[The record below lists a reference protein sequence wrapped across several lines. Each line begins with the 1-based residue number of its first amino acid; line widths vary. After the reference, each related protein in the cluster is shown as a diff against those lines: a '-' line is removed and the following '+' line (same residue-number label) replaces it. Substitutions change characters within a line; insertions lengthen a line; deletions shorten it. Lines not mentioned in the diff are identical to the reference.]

1 MTTEEDKAIE
11 QMFET
16 DSTADSMDSMD
27 SMDIEY
33 TVISDKVIADK
44 QILTELSI
52 LRDTVH
58 KLHTNLAVLI
68 EDQKQIQLVL
78 KTMTITLVDMSNRIY
93 MKTSPR
99 PSWLGH

>member
-1 MTTEEDKAIE
+1 MTTEEDKALE

-16 DSTADSMDSMD
+16 DSTADSMD

-52 LRDTVH
+52 LRDAVH

-68 EDQKQIQLVL
+68 EDQKQIQSVL
-78 KTMTITLVDMSNRIY
+78 KTMTTTLADMSNRIY

>member
-1 MTTEEDKAIE
+1 MTTEEDKALE

-16 DSTADSMDSMD
+16 DSTTDSMD

-52 LRDTVH
+52 LRDAVH
-58 KLHTNLAVLI
+58 KLHTTLAVLI
-68 EDQKQIQLVL
+68 EDQKQIQSVL
-78 KTMTITLVDMSNRIY
+78 KTMTTTLADMSNRIY

>member
-1 MTTEEDKAIE
+1 MTTEEDKALE

-16 DSTADSMDSMD
+16 DSTADSMD

-52 LRDTVH
+52 LRDAVH

-78 KTMTITLVDMSNRIY
+78 KTMTITLADMSNRIY
-93 MKTSPR
+93 MKTSHR
-99 PSWLGH
+99 PSWLAH

>member
-1 MTTEEDKAIE
+1 MTTEEDKALE

-16 DSTADSMDSMD
+16 DSTTDSMD

-52 LRDTVH
+52 LRDAVH

-68 EDQKQIQLVL
+68 EDQKQIQSVL
-78 KTMTITLVDMSNRIY
+78 KTMTTTLADMSNRIY
-93 MKTSPR
+93 MKTSLR

>member
-1 MTTEEDKAIE
+1 MTTEEDKALE

-16 DSTADSMDSMD
+16 DSTTDSMD

-33 TVISDKVIADK
+33 TVIADKVIADK

-52 LRDTVH
+52 LRDAVH
-58 KLHTNLAVLI
+58 KLHTNIAVLI
-68 EDQKQIQLVL
+68 EDQKEIQSVL
-78 KTMTITLVDMSNRIY
+78 KTMTTTLVDMSNRIY
-93 MKTSPR
+93 IKTSPR

>member
-1 MTTEEDKAIE
+1 MTTEEDKALE
-11 QMFET
+11 LMFET
-16 DSTADSMDSMD
+16 DSTTDSMD

-52 LRDTVH
+52 LRDAVH
-58 KLHTNLAVLI
+58 KLHTTLAVLI
-68 EDQKQIQLVL
+68 EDQKQIQSVL
-78 KTMTITLVDMSNRIY
+78 KTMTTTLADMSNRIY

>member
-1 MTTEEDKAIE
+1 MTTEEDKALE

-16 DSTADSMDSMD
+16 DSTTDSMD

-52 LRDTVH
+52 LRDAVH
-58 KLHTNLAVLI
+58 KLHTNIAVLI
-68 EDQKQIQLVL
+68 EDQKQIQSVL
-78 KTMTITLVDMSNRIY
+78 QTMTTTLVDMSNRIY

>member
-1 MTTEEDKAIE
+1 MTTEEDKALE

-16 DSTADSMDSMD
+16 DSTTDSMD

-52 LRDTVH
+52 LRDAVH

-68 EDQKQIQLVL
+68 EDQKQIQSVL
-78 KTMTITLVDMSNRIY
+78 QTMTTTLVDMSNRIY

>member
-1 MTTEEDKAIE
+1 MTTEEDKALE

-16 DSTADSMDSMD
+16 DSTTDSMD

-52 LRDTVH
+52 LRDAVH
-58 KLHTNLAVLI
+58 KLHTNIAVLI
-68 EDQKQIQLVL
+68 EDQKQIQTVL
-78 KTMTITLVDMSNRIY
+78 KTMTITISDMSNRIY

>member
-1 MTTEEDKAIE
+1 MTTEEDKALE

-16 DSTADSMDSMD
+16 DSTADSMD

-52 LRDTVH
+52 LRDAVH
-58 KLHTNLAVLI
+58 KLHTNIAVLI
-68 EDQKQIQLVL
+68 EDQKQIQSVL
-78 KTMTITLVDMSNRIY
+78 QTMTTTLVDMSNRIY

>member
-1 MTTEEDKAIE
+1 MTTEEDKALE

-16 DSTADSMDSMD
+16 DSTTDSMD

-33 TVISDKVIADK
+33 TVVNDKVIADK

-52 LRDTVH
+52 LRDAVH
-58 KLHTNLAVLI
+58 KLHTNIAVLI

-78 KTMTITLVDMSNRIY
+78 KTMTITLADMSNRIY

>member
-1 MTTEEDKAIE
+1 MTTEEDKALE
-11 QMFET
+11 LMFET
-16 DSTADSMDSMD
+16 DSTTDSMD

-33 TVISDKVIADK
+33 TVIADKVIADK

-52 LRDTVH
+52 LRDAVH
-58 KLHTNLAVLI
+58 KLHTNIAVLI
-68 EDQKQIQLVL
+68 EDQKQIQTVL
-78 KTMTITLVDMSNRIY
+78 KTMTTTIADMSNRIY

>member
-1 MTTEEDKAIE
+1 MTTEEDKALE

-16 DSTADSMDSMD
+16 DSTADSMD

-52 LRDTVH
+52 LRDAVH
-58 KLHTNLAVLI
+58 KLHTNIAVLI
-68 EDQKQIQLVL
+68 EDQKQIQSVL
-78 KTMTITLVDMSNRIY
+78 QTMTTTVVDMSNRIY

>member
-1 MTTEEDKAIE
+1 MTTEEDKALE
-11 QMFET
+11 LMFET
-16 DSTADSMDSMD
+16 DSTTDSMD

-52 LRDTVH
+52 LRDAVH

-68 EDQKQIQLVL
+68 EDQKQIQSVL
-78 KTMTITLVDMSNRIY
+78 KTMTTTLADMSNRIY

>member
-1 MTTEEDKAIE
+1 MTTEEDKALE
-11 QMFET
+11 LMFET
-16 DSTADSMDSMD
+16 DSTTDSMD

-52 LRDTVH
+52 LRDAVH

-68 EDQKQIQLVL
+68 EDQKQIQTVL
-78 KTMTITLVDMSNRIY
+78 KTMTTTLADMSNRIY

>member
-1 MTTEEDKAIE
+1 MTTEEDKALE

-16 DSTADSMDSMD
+16 DSTTDSMD

-52 LRDTVH
+52 LRDAVH

-68 EDQKQIQLVL
+68 EDQKQIQSVL
-78 KTMTITLVDMSNRIY
+78 KTMTTTLADMSNRIY

>member
-1 MTTEEDKAIE
+1 MTTEEDKALE

-16 DSTADSMDSMD
+16 DSTTDSMD

-52 LRDTVH
+52 LRDAVH
-58 KLHTNLAVLI
+58 KLHTNIAVLI
-68 EDQKQIQLVL
+68 EDQKQIQTVL
-78 KTMTITLVDMSNRIY
+78 KTMTITIADMSNRLY

>member
-1 MTTEEDKAIE
+1 MTTEEDKALE

-16 DSTADSMDSMD
+16 DSTTDSMD

-33 TVISDKVIADK
+33 TVIADKVIADK

-52 LRDTVH
+52 LRDAVH
-58 KLHTNLAVLI
+58 KLHTNIAVLI
-68 EDQKQIQLVL
+68 EDQKQIQTVL
-78 KTMTITLVDMSNRIY
+78 KTMTTTIADMSNRIY